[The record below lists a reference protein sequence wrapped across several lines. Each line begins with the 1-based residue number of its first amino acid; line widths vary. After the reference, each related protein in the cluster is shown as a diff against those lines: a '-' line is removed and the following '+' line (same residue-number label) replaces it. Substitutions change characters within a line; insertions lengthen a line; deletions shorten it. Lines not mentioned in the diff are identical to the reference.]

1 MLVEMELHKIII
13 DEKRQE
19 QVIVLKEKQGERVL
33 PIVIGVS
40 EISAIKLKVS
50 GIVPPRPMTHDLL
63 VNVVSSLGAQL
74 QKVLI
79 DKFIDGTFYAKLIYV
94 SALGQEVPID
104 ARPSDSIALA
114 VRVKAP
120 VFVDEDVI
128 KRAVHLTP
136 EA

>member
-13 DEKRQE
+13 DEKRPD
-19 QVIVLKEKQGERVL
+19 QVIVLKEKHGERVL

-40 EISAIKLKVS
+40 EIGAIKLKVS
-50 GIVPPRPMTHDLL
+50 GVVPPRPMTHDLL
-63 VNVVSSLGAQL
+63 ASVVSSLGARFE
-74 QKVLI
+74 KVLI
-79 DKFIDGTFYAKLIYV
+79 DKLVDGTFYAKLVLASASGQDV
-94 SALGQEVPID
+94 SID

-114 VRVKAP
+114 VRAKIP

-128 KRAVHLTP
+128 KRAQHLTP